1 MANANLTMGVTGI
14 DKTGAAF
21 NSVKMRAKAT
31 GASIR
36 ASLGGALAAAGAYLS
51 VRSVVGAIN
60 ELGTMSD
67 VAQKTNTSVAE
78 LTKTLTA
85 LQILGINTDMN
96 SLAKAFQMMEKNT
109 GKSGLSGFYE
119 VVAEIGKI
127 PDAAERGKQAM
138 AVFGRSGLEF
148 MPIIN
153 AAKDGTAA
161 LEGVINAMRGVSSEA
176 AATGDDIAD
185 GMKIVTDHV
194 RSWWFD
200 AIAAIAQKLTGSLP
214 TSFRQS
220 MAICMAY
227 ADYYVNSI
235 GDIWDGF
242 TRRVSGFFDVFRAR
256 GGAAGA
262 AISATWEKLF
272 GSGGSWGDVW
282 KTVQDAWN
290 APFEETERDLEEL
303 DNRTVARAEKLAK
316 DLEAAMNLEKNYRNA
331 AGGSDE
337 TSPTNNPAA
346 AGAAFGVAAAKRIT
360 NELIM
365 GGSNAANRLAALGPQ
380 YQNEIK
386 KIAEGVA
393 KIAQNTKK
401 TAENTEEGGE
411 QLAATDL

>member
-1 MANANLTMGVTGI
+1 
-14 DKTGAAF
+14 
-21 NSVKMRAKAT
+21 
-31 GASIR
+31 
-36 ASLGGALAAAGAYLS
+36 
-51 VRSVVGAIN
+51 
-60 ELGTMSD
+60 MSD

-109 GKSGLSGFYE
+109 GKSGLSGFYD

-127 PDAAERGKQAM
+127 PDAAERGKRAM

-161 LEGVINAMRGVSSEA
+161 LEGVINAMRGVSSEV

-220 MAICMAY
+220 MAICIAY
-227 ADYYVNSI
+227 ADYYVDSI
-235 GDIWDGF
+235 GDIWAGF
-242 TRRVSGFFDVFRAR
+242 TRRISGYFDVFRAR
-256 GGAAGA
+256 DGAAGA

-272 GSGGSWGDVW
+272 GSGGSWGDVG
-282 KTVQDAWN
+282 QAIANAWN
-290 APFEETERDLEEL
+290 APFKETEEELEDL
-303 DNRTVARAEKLAK
+303 DNRAVARAEKLAK
-316 DLEAAMNLEKNYRNA
+316 DLEAAMNLEKNYNKA
-331 AGGSDE
+331 VGASWIGEMPTGGA
-337 TSPTNNPAA
+337 AA
-346 AGAAFGVAAAKRIT
+346 AGEAFGTAAAKRIS
-360 NELIM
+360 NALIM
-365 GGSNAANRLAALGPQ
+365 GGSNQASRLAMLGPQ
-380 YQNEIK
+380 YQNEAK
-386 KIAEGVA
+386 KQTDILA
-393 KIAQNTKK
+393 KIYQKMDNIPQELKGP
-401 TAENTEEGGE
+401 E
-411 QLAATDL
+411 LAVANL